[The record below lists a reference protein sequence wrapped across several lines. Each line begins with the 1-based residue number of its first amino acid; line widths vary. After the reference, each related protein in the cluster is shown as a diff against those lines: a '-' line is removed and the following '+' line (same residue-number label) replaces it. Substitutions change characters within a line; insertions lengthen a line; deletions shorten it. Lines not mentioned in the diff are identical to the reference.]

1 MTNSNI
7 PAPTT
12 PAALAAGVAAPT
24 TGAASTPDARSETRS
39 HVEAMIEAA
48 DAAAA
53 ARPSWLPEKFKTPED
68 LAKAYRALEKK
79 LGQRSNVDRRM
90 GGATA
95 PSPSPLDIEAL
106 EQEYAETGALSEE
119 SYAALE
125 RVGVPRRVADD
136 YIAGQLERGEKL
148 KRDVLELAGG
158 EARYHAMIA
167 WAEATLT
174 PEAMEAF
181 DGALAAGDASA
192 KLAVQGL
199 ARAYEA
205 AEGRAPDLVQPGA
218 TTPTRD
224 VFMSSQEVV
233 SAMRDRRYK
242 SDPDYR
248 AQVQARLSRSDVF
261 KAR

>member
-1 MTNSNI
+1 MTKSNAL
-7 PAPTT
+7 APTT
-12 PAALAAGVAAPT
+12 PADIAAGVAAPT
-24 TGAASTPDARSETRS
+24 TAAASAADARSETRS

-53 ARPSWLPEKFKTPED
+53 ARPSWLPEKFKTPEE

-79 LGQRSNVDRRM
+79 LGQRATVDRRM
-90 GGATA
+90 GSA
-95 PSPSPLDIEAL
+95 PAPSPLDIDAL

-158 EARYHAMIA
+158 EARYHTMIA

-218 TTPTRD
+218 TTPPRD

-242 SDPDYR
+242 SDPAYR
-248 AQVQARLSRSDVF
+248 AEVQARLSRSDVF